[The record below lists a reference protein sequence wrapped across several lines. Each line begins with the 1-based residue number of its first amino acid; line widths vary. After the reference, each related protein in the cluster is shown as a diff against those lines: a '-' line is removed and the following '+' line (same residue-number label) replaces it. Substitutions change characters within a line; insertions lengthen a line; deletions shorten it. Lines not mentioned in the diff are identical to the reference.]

1 MNRLMVS
8 MDLDDAWA
16 YQRARGMTGWD
27 STRTLL
33 PQATDAAVSVLD
45 SAGIREVTMFAV
57 GRDADT
63 LVGARLLRELSDNG
77 YEIANHSWMHRGE
90 LPGLDLETISKDLD
104 DTSVAIQAAT
114 GAPVYGFRC
123 PSFGSSPSLAEALQS
138 LGYAYDASVFPTIL
152 MPALRAYHRVVAGR
166 GETEP
171 TYGSLRT
178 VVASQRIRITPGR
191 PASIPVTTMPLL
203 RLPVHGSYLMVL
215 AERSPGLALTYLRVF
230 DRLARTSRLD
240 VSFLIHPTDVLDSI
254 EAPELGF
261 FPGMGMNRAKKRH
274 VLESALSLLAEGR
287 RSTRTVE
294 AATQVHWG
302 SRFRRASAS
311 AADHSQAAQ

>member
-8 MDLDDAWA
+8 MDLDDTWA

-27 STRTLL
+27 STRTIL

-45 SAGIREVTMFAV
+45 SAGIREATMFAV

-63 LVGARLLRELSDNG
+63 PEGARLLKELSDNG
-77 YEIANHSWMHRGE
+77 YEIANHSWLHRGE
-90 LPGLDLETISKDLD
+90 LPRLDLETIRKDLD
-104 DTSVAIQAAT
+104 DTSAAIQAAT

-123 PSFGSSPSLAEALQS
+123 PSFGSSPHLTEALQS
-138 LGYAYDASVFPTIL
+138 LGYAYDASMFPTIL

-166 GETEP
+166 GEAEP

-178 VVASQRIRITPGR
+178 VVASQRVRITSGR

-215 AERSPGLALTYLRVF
+215 AERSPGLALTYLRMF
-230 DRLARTSRLD
+230 DRLARMSRLD
-240 VSFLIHPTDVLDSI
+240 VSFLIHPTDVLDSVA
-254 EAPELGF
+254 APELGF
-261 FPGMGMNRAKKRH
+261 FPAMSMPRKVKQD
-274 VLESALSLLAEGR
+274 LLARVLAVLKANREVMSIR
-287 RSTRTVE
+287 HS
-294 AATQVHWG
+294 VHEIAPTG
-302 SRFRRASAS
+302 VTH
-311 AADHSQAAQ
+311 D